1 MVVKVV
7 DASALAAVL
16 FNEPEADDVA
26 ARLADGVLA
35 APALIEYELGN
46 TCWKKCR
53 RDPASAVALRAALA
67 VLSALELKLHDVDV
81 AATLR
86 LAERHQITF
95 YDASYLWLA
104 GRLEA
109 SLITL
114 DGRLSRLGA
123 AGVRG

>member
-1 MVVKVV
+1 MAVKVV

-16 FNEPEADDVA
+16 FNEPEADAVA
-26 ARLADGVLA
+26 LRLAGSALA

-53 RDPASAVALRAALA
+53 RDPGSATALRAALA
-67 VLSALELKLHDVDV
+67 ALRGLELKLHDVDV

-86 LAERHQITF
+86 LAEKHGVTF

-104 GRLEA
+104 QALEA
-109 SLITL
+109 TLVSL
-114 DGRLSRLGA
+114 DGRLVALGLERA
-123 AGVRG
+123 